1 MMKDSTILA
10 IGDKKD
16 WESFRKFTRSG
27 KNFQNFK
34 TLSYT
39 NILSKKLPK
48 IKTNNIIIYFFFP
61 FEYWDTCIE
70 PKHYHGVYGS
80 RKFYTRFVK
89 LCKRIQKNT
98 ESRYKDK
105 NLHYIIHPSMMHLDR
120 DKEVTKEILKRYK
133 VNIPKTIKSRNIAK
147 IKQLSKR
154 KNLFIKVRYGAM
166 GKGITY
172 LSKDSCRTNFRF
184 KNNRIKSRKSDYG
197 WSFIDIPDNN
207 FLKQLLKQDIT
218 IEEEIPPYLIK
229 NRKFDL
235 RMYVSFG
242 KVIYMYPR
250 SNKDISVTTNISQG
264 GKGETQN
271 FLKKI
276 PKSLLSKAKT
286 NAINS
291 AEALKAKF
299 AGIDIMFDGKT
310 KKPIVIEVN
319 VFPGFPGSKRFNLSK
334 RVLSDI
340 KRWK

>member
-1 MMKDSTILA
+1 MKDSTILA

-16 WESFRKFTRSG
+16 WESFNKFARSG
-27 KNFQNFK
+27 NSSKNFK
-34 TLSYT
+34 TLSY
-39 NILSKKLPK
+39 NEVLSKRFPK
-48 IKTNNIIIYFFFP
+48 ITTENIIIYYFFP
-61 FEYWDTCIE
+61 FEYWDTYIE

-80 RKFYTRFVK
+80 EKFYKRFVK
-89 LCKRIQKNT
+89 VCKRIQKNT
-98 ESRYKDK
+98 ESAYKNK
-105 NLHYIIHPSMMHLDR
+105 NIHYVIHPEMMHLDR
-120 DKEVTKEILKRYK
+120 DKEITKEILKKYK
-133 VNIPKTIKSRNIAK
+133 VDIPRTITTRS
-147 IKQLSKR
+147 IKDITSLSKR

-166 GKGITY
+166 GKGITF
-172 LSKDSCRTNFRF
+172 LTKDSCKTNFRF
-184 KNNRIKSRKSDYG
+184 KNKKIKSRKSDYG
-197 WSFIDIPDNN
+197 WSFINIEDKD

-218 IEEEIPPYLIK
+218 IEEEISPYLIEE
-229 NRKFDL
+229 RKFDL
-235 RMYVSFG
+235 RVYVSFG
-242 KVIYMYPR
+242 KVVYMYPR

-276 PKSLLSKAKT
+276 PKSLLAKAKT

-291 AEALKAKF
+291 ASALKAKF